1 MKLPH
6 ITFLQAGT
14 RRIVI
19 QKNFTEAGFLGVL
32 NSKDLPFQIK
42 RIYWLTDTPLEI
54 ERGLHAHKNL
64 KQYILCLSGSFK
76 LELET
81 KDGKGSQLIKA
92 GDDGVLIMEPTWRIL
107 SNFEKGSVVLVI
119 ASEEY
124 DQEDY
129 IYDYNEFLSWVGKR

>member
-1 MKLPH
+1 M
-6 ITFLQAGT
+6 
-14 RRIVI
+14 
-19 QKNFTEAGFLGVL
+19 
-32 NSKDLPFQIK
+32 
-42 RIYWLTDTPLEI
+42 
-54 ERGLHAHKNL
+54 
-64 KQYILCLSGSFK
+64 
-76 LELET
+76 ELET